1 LMVRRERVQLLETI
15 ERSRQIYGPIGA
27 RYNDQDK
34 MWRWPNGARLRF
46 AGFYARAFIH
56 RQSAAY
62 VGYSETIS
70 YGLHEGVDNCLTTS
84 HCLSEKQIA
93 VRSLP
98 LFGSADKGAGVG
110 WVDALAIDRKLSG
123 VRKDLALEFMK
134 LATSDSIYQSMLQ
147 PEWPYRS
154 RYLLPARR
162 SIRIDDAPLY
172 AEFLPAQSGRGT
184 GTLLHL
190 NAKLR
195 EIAGRVTCAL
205 PIDRDDMVA
214 KNACKN

>member
-1 LMVRRERVQLLETI
+1 MAAMCYLQNILEACPVGYC
-15 ERSRQIYGPIGA
+15 RSDA
-27 RYNDQDK
+27 LHN
-34 MWRWPNGARLRF
+34 NT
-46 AGFYARAFIH
+46 GFYARAFIH

-134 LATSDSIYQSMLQ
+134 L
-147 PEWPYRS
+147 
-154 RYLLPARR
+154 
-162 SIRIDDAPLY
+162 
-172 AEFLPAQSGRGT
+172 
-184 GTLLHL
+184 
-190 NAKLR
+190 
-195 EIAGRVTCAL
+195 
-205 PIDRDDMVA
+205 
-214 KNACKN
+214 